1 MRNVLIGITGAI
13 AAYKT
18 CELIR
23 LFKRA
28 GDNVKV
34 LITENTLQFLGK
46 KTLETLS
53 GDVVYLDQ
61 FREKGTTEHISLV
74 DWADVFVIAP
84 ASANTISKI
93 ANGIADNLMTSVS
106 CAYIGHKKPFVLA
119 PSMNTGMWKNDFVQ
133 ENLRK
138 LENAGVHIIE
148 PDYGFLACGTEG
160 KGKMPAP
167 SKIHNETLEFLNK
180 NSPLAGKRIVITAGG
195 TKEYIDP
202 VRYISNA
209 SSGKMGLALAES
221 AHKLGADVVLVSTFS
236 HSAPYKVLEV
246 ASAVDMLD
254 ATKSEFENS
263 DCLIMAAAVA
273 DYRVSNP
280 QAQKITKESN
290 ETLKLELVKN
300 PDILKSV
307 AQDKKPDQKI
317 IGFCLATQNL
327 IECAKAKL
335 EAKKCDY
342 IIANEAQ
349 KSLGKDDT
357 EIYII
362 SKSEDIKHFE
372 NISKKQAADKILE
385 LLYD

>member
-1 MRNVLIGITGAI
+1 MLIGITGAI

-28 GDNVKV
+28 GNQVKV

-53 GDVVYLDQ
+53 GNIVYLDQ
-61 FREKGTTEHISLV
+61 FREKGSTEHISLV

-93 ANGIADNLMTSVS
+93 ATGVADNLLTSVS
-106 CAYIGHKKPFVLA
+106 CAYIGHKKPFVIV
-119 PSMNTGMWKNDFVQ
+119 PSMNTGMWENEFVQ
-133 ENLRK
+133 ENIAELK
-138 LENAGVHIIE
+138 NSGVYVIE
-148 PDYGFLACGTEG
+148 PEYGFLACGVEG
-160 KGKMPAP
+160 KGKMPEP
-167 SKIHNETLEFLNK
+167 SKIYNETLEFLYK
-180 NSPLAGKRIVITAGG
+180 NLPLAGKKIVITAGG

-221 AHKLGADVVLVSTFS
+221 AHKLGADVTLVSTFV
-236 HSAPYKVLEV
+236 HNAPYKVVEV
-246 ASAVDMLD
+246 SSACDMLD
-254 ATKSEFENS
+254 TVKTEFENS

-280 QAQKITKESN
+280 QAQKIAKEKN
-290 ETLKLELVKN
+290 ETLTLELVKN
-300 PDILKSV
+300 PDILKSIT
-307 AQDKKPDQKI
+307 QDKKPNQKV
-317 IGFCLATQNL
+317 IGFCLATENL
-327 IECAKAKL
+327 LECAKSKL
-335 EAKKCDY
+335 EAKKCDF

-362 SKSEDIKHFE
+362 SKSTDIKHFE

>member
-13 AAYKT
+13 AAYKS

-23 LFKRA
+23 MFKRA

-53 GDVVYLDQ
+53 GNEVYLEQ
-61 FREKGTTEHISLV
+61 FREKASTEHISLV
-74 DWADVFVIAP
+74 DWADVFVLAP

-93 ANGIADNLMTSVS
+93 ANGIADNLLTSVA
-106 CAYIGHKKPFVLA
+106 CAYIGHRKPFVVV
-119 PSMNTGMWKNDFVQ
+119 PSMNTGMWENDFVQ
-133 ENLRK
+133 ENLKK
-138 LENAGVHIIE
+138 LEGAGVYIIE
-148 PDYGFLACGTEG
+148 PEYGFLACGTEG
-160 KGKMPAP
+160 KGKMPQP
-167 SKIHNETLEFLNK
+167 SKIYEETLGFLCESK
-180 NSPLAGKRIVITAGG
+180 PLAGKKIVITAGG

-202 VRYISNA
+202 VRYITNA
-209 SSGKMGLALAES
+209 SSGKMGLALANS
-221 AHKLGADVVLVSTFS
+221 AHKLGADVTLISTFL
-236 HSAPYKVLEV
+236 HTAPYKVLEV
-246 ASAVDMLD
+246 ASARDMLS
-254 ATKSEFENS
+254 ATKAEFEGA
-263 DCLIMAAAVA
+263 DYLIMAAAVA
-273 DYRVSNP
+273 DYRIEKP
-280 QAQKITKESN
+280 ETQKIAKEKN
-290 ETLKLELVKN
+290 EILRLELVKN
-300 PDILKSV
+300 PDILKSI
-307 AQDKKPDQKI
+307 AENKKSNQKV
-317 IGFCLATQNL
+317 IGFCLATENL
-327 IECAKAKL
+327 LECAKSKL

>member
-1 MRNVLIGITGAI
+1 MKNILIGITGAI
-13 AAYKT
+13 AAYKS

-23 LFKRA
+23 QFKRV

-53 GDVVYLDQ
+53 GNEVYLEQ
-61 FREKGTTEHISLV
+61 FKDKGATEHISLV
-74 DWADVFVIAP
+74 DWADVFVLAP

-93 ANGIADNLMTSVS
+93 ANGIADNLLTSVA
-106 CAYIGHKKPFVLA
+106 CAYIGHKKPFIVV
-119 PSMNTGMWKNDFVQ
+119 PSMNTGMWENDFVQ
-133 ENLRK
+133 ENLKK
-138 LENAGVHIIE
+138 LDGAGIYIIE
-148 PDYGFLACGTEG
+148 PEYGFLACGTEG
-160 KGKMPAP
+160 KGKMPQP
-167 SKIHNETLEFLNK
+167 SKIYEETLSFLNENK
-180 NSPLAGKRIVITAGG
+180 PLSGKKIVITAGG

-202 VRYISNA
+202 VRYITNA
-209 SSGKMGLALAES
+209 SSGKMGLALAN
-221 AHKLGADVVLVSTFS
+221 AAYKLGADVTLISTFS
-236 HSAPYKVLEV
+236 HIAPYNVVEV
-246 ASAVDMLD
+246 SSACDMLN
-254 ATKSEFENS
+254 ATKAEFEGA

-273 DYRVSNP
+273 DYRIKNQ
-280 QAQKITKESN
+280 QAQKISKEKN
-290 ETLKLELVKN
+290 ETLRLELVKN
-300 PDILKSV
+300 ADILKSI
-307 AQDKKPDQKI
+307 AENKKPNQTI
-317 IGFCLATQNL
+317 IGFCLATENL
-327 IECAKAKL
+327 LECAKSKL

-342 IIANEAQ
+342 IIANEAK

>member
-1 MRNVLIGITGAI
+1 MRNILIGITGAI

-28 GDNVKV
+28 GDQVKV

-53 GDVVYLDQ
+53 GNEVYLEQ
-61 FREKGTTEHISLV
+61 FREKGSTEHISLV

-93 ANGIADNLMTSVS
+93 ATSVADNLLTSVA
-106 CAYIGHKKPFVLA
+106 CAYIGHKKPFVVVPA
-119 PSMNTGMWKNDFVQ
+119 MNTGMWENEFFQ
-133 ENLRK
+133 ENLK
-138 LENAGVHIIE
+138 SLKNSGVHIIE
-148 PDYGFLACGTEG
+148 PACGFLACGAEG
-160 KGKMPAP
+160 KGKMQEP
-167 SKIHNETLEFLNK
+167 SEIYNETLEFLYK
-180 NSPLAGKRIVITAGG
+180 NLPLAHKKIVITAGG

-202 VRYISNA
+202 VRYITNA
-209 SSGKMGLALAES
+209 SSGKMGIALAES
-221 AHKLGADVVLVSTFS
+221 AHKLGADVTLVSTFS
-236 HSAPYKVLEV
+236 HKAQYRVLEV
-246 ASAVDMLD
+246 VSAIDMLSAVK
-254 ATKSEFENS
+254 TEFENS

-273 DYRVSNP
+273 DYRIKNP
-280 QAQKITKESN
+280 QTQKIVKEN
-290 ETLKLELVKN
+290 NDTLTLELVKN
-300 PDILKSV
+300 PDILKSIG
-307 AQDKKPDQKI
+307 QEKKPNQKI
-317 IGFCLATQNL
+317 IGFCLATENL
-327 IECAKAKL
+327 LECAKSKLKAKN
-335 EAKKCDY
+335 CDF